1 MSTLLRHFYRLC
13 APLATGRVTP
23 FDYALT
29 CTDVASA
36 LPVIGRHL
44 EPLGTLV
51 AAAGWIQRN
60 APSSAAW
67 INGAAQQIS
76 GHTRIPPKA
85 GELQALADIALA
97 GLIAPDPPATSWPAP
112 DRHAPFRRARGLR
125 SRYLH
130 RESVPYGAAPQQVLD
145 VWRRPDLDAPAPV
158 LVFVPGGGWLH
169 GGRQLQGH
177 SLMAHLA
184 EQGWV
189 CVSVQYRVAPRHQC
203 PRHIQ
208 DVRAAVAWTR
218 THIHEVGGDPKFIA
232 TAGCSAGGHLAALTG
247 LAPHDADFN
256 AELTPDADSSVDA
269 VVSLYGRYDWTD
281 RTTRDSDEFVGFLE
295 RVVVRKTMERHSE
308 VFENASP
315 ITRTHPDAPPFL
327 VIHGDS
333 DHVIPVQE
341 ARAFVTQLRAVS
353 TSAVRYLEIP
363 AVGHGFDLTDR
374 WGAQAAIE
382 AASQF
387 LEAAR
392 RDHQTR
398 LDVQVV

>member
-1 MSTLLRHFYRLC
+1 
-13 APLATGRVTP
+13 
-23 FDYALT
+23 
-29 CTDVASA
+29 
-36 LPVIGRHL
+36 
-44 EPLGTLV
+44 
-51 AAAGWIQRN
+51 
-60 APSSAAW
+60 
-67 INGAAQQIS
+67 
-76 GHTRIPPKA
+76 
-85 GELQALADIALA
+85 
-97 GLIAPDPPATSWPAP
+97 
-112 DRHAPFRRARGLR
+112 
-125 SRYLH
+125 
-130 RESVPYGAAPQQVLD
+130 
-145 VWRRPDLDAPAPV
+145 
-158 LVFVPGGGWLH
+158 
-169 GGRQLQGH
+169 
-177 SLMAHLA
+177 
-184 EQGWV
+184 
-189 CVSVQYRVAPRHQC
+189 
-203 PRHIQ
+203 
-208 DVRAAVAWTR
+208 
-218 THIHEVGGDPKFIA
+218 
-232 TAGCSAGGHLAALTG
+232 LTG